1 MVQVPHLVATE
12 FGVDEIGITFLSYQ
26 LRKVQAAPESIP
38 RRLLGLTILRLLL
51 VLPRVF
57 IIH

>member
-1 MVQVPHLVATE
+1 MVHVPHVVATE

-51 VLPRVF
+51 VLPRFF